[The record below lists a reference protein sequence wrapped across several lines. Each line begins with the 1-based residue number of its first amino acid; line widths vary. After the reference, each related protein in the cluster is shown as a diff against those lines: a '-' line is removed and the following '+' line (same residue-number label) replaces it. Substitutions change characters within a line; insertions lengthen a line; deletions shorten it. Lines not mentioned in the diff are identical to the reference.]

1 MSKPWLPILFL
12 FATLTTFAQT
22 FRPPAVPLI
31 TIDPYTS
38 VWSFGN
44 ELNGSPTKHWTG
56 KPQPMDGLI
65 RVDGKTYRFM
75 GAPTSV
81 MKTILPTAKQ
91 AGYTAKFTTVKPDP
105 NWWYK
110 EGYNISTWKQGPAPF
125 GTKDRNDAMLK
136 GGTEFP
142 QEIWYRREF
151 TLTAADFEKPT
162 LNIFHDDDVQVF
174 INGVPAFDCAPCFTG
189 DYEFKPISASA
200 RKALKKGKNILAAYC
215 KNGAG
220 PGYIDIGLA
229 DEIALKGANVVQPA
243 KQIAFEMKATQTI
256 YTFQAGPI
264 QLKARFVAP
273 LILKDLHMISRPVN
287 YIVYDVESSDKQT
300 HEVEILNAVSG
311 LWTVNDASQ
320 QVAGKREAR
329 DDFFLLSLTNT
340 EQKVLGRKGDDVR
353 IDWGRAFLS
362 APNRFVKSSG
372 FGAAEELIEMFTKS
386 GFVTA
391 NQRVAANAD
400 TRSMAYVLAFGNK
413 IGPESKSIHAIL
425 GYDDVFSVQ
434 YFGQNLRPWWNKD
447 GNKTIERELADAEK
461 DFDKV
466 MKECEAT
473 DEMIYQDALKAGGK
487 QYAELCVLSY
497 RQAISAHKLVAD
509 LSGTPLFLSKE
520 NFSNGSIGTVDITYP
535 SAPLFLLYN
544 PTLLKGMMEPIF
556 YYSESGKWTKPFAA
570 HDVGTYP
577 LANGQTYGED
587 MPVEESGNMLILTYA
602 ICKAENNIEFAK
614 KHWKVLS
621 VWANYLKKEGF
632 DPANQL
638 CTDDFA
644 GHLARNANLSIKAIM
659 GLASYAKMAEQLGNT
674 KEATEVNTLVK
685 EFAQKWMQLADSGDH
700 YALTF
705 DNKNSWSQKY
715 NIVWDE
721 LLKLNV
727 FPKTVAEKEIKYYLT
742 KQKPFGLPLDSR
754 KTYTKSDWIIW
765 TATLAANQQDFEAF
779 IKPVYK
785 YAMETPDRIPLS
797 DWHETVDGKSVG
809 FRARSVVGGY
819 WMKVLGERWK

>member
-1 MSKPWLPILFL
+1 MKYWSPVLLTFFSL
-12 FATLTTFAQT
+12 TLSAQT
-22 FRPPAVPLI
+22 FRPPAAPLI

-38 VWSFGN
+38 VWSFGS
-44 ELNGSPTKHWTG
+44 ELNGSATKHWTG

-75 GAPTSV
+75 GAPSPV

-91 AGYTAKFTTVKPDP
+91 AAYLARFTTVKPDP

-110 EGYNISTWKQGPAPF
+110 EGYNVTNWKQSPAPF

-136 GGTEFP
+136 GGTEF
-142 QEIWYRREF
+142 QTEVWYRREF
-151 TLTAADFEKPT
+151 TLTATDFEKPT
-162 LNIFHDDDVQVF
+162 LNIFHDDDVQVY
-174 INGVPAFDCAPCFTG
+174 INGVPAFDCSPCYTG

-200 RKALKKGKNILAAYC
+200 RKALKKGKNLLAAYC

-229 DEIALKGANVVQPA
+229 DEIAPKGNDVIQTA
-243 KQIAFEMKATQTI
+243 KQAGFEMTATQAI
-256 YTFQAGPI
+256 YNFEAGPV
-264 QLKARFVAP
+264 KMKVRFIAP
-273 LILKDLHMISRPVN
+273 LILKDLNMVSRPVN
-287 YIVYDVESSDKQT
+287 YVVYDLKSTDGKT
-300 HEVEILNAVSG
+300 HQVEILNSVSG
-311 LWTVNDASQ
+311 LWAVNDASQ
-320 QVAGKREAR
+320 KVEGKKESQNG
-329 DDFFLLSLTNT
+329 LLILSLANT
-340 EQKVLGRKGDDVR
+340 EQKLLGKKGDNVR
-353 IDWGRAFLS
+353 IDWGRAYL
-362 APNRFVKSSG
+362 ATRTADAKSSG
-372 FGAAEELIEMFTKS
+372 LGAPEELVRSFSKNGAVNVGETTS
-386 GFVTA
+386 
-391 NQRVAANAD
+391 ANAD
-400 TRSMAYVLAFGNK
+400 TKSMGVVLADKVGSD
-413 IGPESKSIHAIL
+413 EKSLHLML
-425 GYDDVFSVQ
+425 GYDDGYSVQ

-447 GNKTIERELADAEK
+447 GSKTIGRELQNAET
-461 DFDKV
+461 DFSKILQ
-466 MKECEAT
+466 ECEAT
-473 DEMIYQDALKAGGK
+473 DEMIYNDALKAGGK
-487 QYAELCVLSY
+487 QYAELCVLAY

-509 LSGTPLFLSKE
+509 PSGTPLFLSKE
-520 NFSNGSIGTVDITYP
+520 NFSNGSIGTVDVTYP

-544 PTLLKGMMEPIF
+544 PVLLKGMLEPIF

-587 MPVEESGNMLILTYA
+587 MPVEESGNMLTLTYA

-659 GLASYAKMAEQLGNT
+659 GLASYAKMAEQLGET
-674 KEATEVNTLVK
+674 KEAAEVNALVK
-685 EFAQKWMQLADSGDH
+685 DFAKKWMELADSGDH

-705 DNKNSWSQKY
+705 DNKDSWSQKY
-715 NIVWDE
+715 NLVWDE
-721 LLKLNV
+721 LLNLNV

-754 KTYTKSDWIIW
+754 KTYSKSDWIIW
-765 TATLAANQQDFEAF
+765 TATLATDPKDFEAL

-819 WMKVLGERWK
+819 WMKVLGKKWK

>member
-1 MSKPWLPILFL
+1 MSRPWLLVLFI
-12 FATLTTFAQT
+12 FATLTTFAQP

-38 VWSFGN
+38 VWSFGS
-44 ELNGSPTKHWTG
+44 ELAGSNTKHWTG

-75 GAPTSV
+75 GAPTPV

-91 AGYTAKFTTVKPDP
+91 YGYTAKFTTVKPDP
-105 NWWYK
+105 EWWYK
-110 EGYNISTWKQGPAPF
+110 EGYNISNWKQAPAPF
-125 GTKDRNDAMLK
+125 ATKEKNDAMLRS
-136 GGTEFP
+136 GTEF
-142 QEIWYRREF
+142 EKEVWYRREF
-151 TLTAADFEKPT
+151 TLTAVDFEKPT
-162 LNIFHDDDVQVF
+162 LNIFHDDDVQVY
-174 INGVPAFDCAPCFTG
+174 INGVPAYDCGPCFTS

-200 RKALKKGKNILAAYC
+200 RKALKKGKNTLAVYC
-215 KNGAG
+215 KNGVG
-220 PGYIDIGLA
+220 PGYIDVGLV
-229 DEIALKGANVVQPA
+229 DEIAPKGDDVILAA
-243 KQIAFEMKATQTI
+243 KQTAFEMKATQSI
-256 YTFQAGPI
+256 YTFEAGPVK
-264 QLKARFVAP
+264 LKASFVAP
-273 LILKDLHMISRPVN
+273 LILKDLNMVSRPVN
-287 YIVYDVESSDKQT
+287 YVVFDVKATDGKT
-300 HEVEILNAVSG
+300 HQVEILNSVSG
-311 LWTVNDASQ
+311 LWAVNDASQ
-320 QVAGKREAR
+320 KVNGKSETQNG
-329 DDFFLLSLTNT
+329 LLTLSLSNT
-340 EQKVLGRKGDDVR
+340 EQKPLGKKGDDVR
-353 IDWGRAFLS
+353 IDWGRAYL
-362 APNRFVKSSG
+362 AANATNAKSSG
-372 FGAAEELIEMFTKS
+372 LGTPEELIKSFSKS
-386 GFVTA
+386 GAVNA
-391 NQRVAANAD
+391 NQSTAANAD
-400 TRSMAYVLAFGNK
+400 TKSMGIVLAEKVGA
-413 IGPESKSIHAIL
+413 EAKSLHLML
-425 GYDDVFSVQ
+425 GYDDGYSVQ

-447 GNKTIERELADAEK
+447 GNKTIQSELKSAET
-461 DFDKV
+461 DFAKIL
-466 MKECEAT
+466 KECEAT

-487 QYAELCVLSY
+487 QYAELCVLAY
-497 RQAISAHKLVAD
+497 RQAIAAHKLVAD
-509 LSGTPLFLSKE
+509 PAGTPLFLSKE
-520 NFSNGSIGTVDITYP
+520 NFSNGSIGTVDVTYP

-544 PTLLKGMMEPIF
+544 PVLLKGMLEPIF

-587 MPVEESGNMLILTYA
+587 MPVEESGNMLTLTYA

-659 GLASYAKMAEQLGNT
+659 GLASYAKMAEQLGET
-674 KEATEVNTLVK
+674 KEAAEVNALVK
-685 EFAQKWMQLADSGDH
+685 DFAKKWMELADSGDH

-705 DNKNSWSQKY
+705 DNKDSWSQKY

-727 FPKTVAEKEIKYYLT
+727 FPKTVAEKEIKYYLA

-754 KTYTKSDWIIW
+754 KTYTKSDWIVW
-765 TATLAANQQDFEAF
+765 TATLASDPKDFEAL

-785 YAMETPDRIPLS
+785 FAMETPDRIPLS

-819 WMKVLGERWK
+819 WMKVLGEKWK

>member
-1 MSKPWLPILFL
+1 MTKLWSFLLLFC
-12 FATLTTFAQT
+12 FSLTTFAQT
-22 FRPPAVPLI
+22 FRPPAAPLI

-44 ELNGSPTKHWTG
+44 DLNGSITKHWTG

-75 GAPTSV
+75 GAPTPT

-91 AGYTAKFTTVKPDP
+91 AAYTAKFTTVKPDP
-105 NWWYK
+105 NWWFK
-110 EGYNISTWKQGPAPF
+110 EGYNISTWKQAPAPF
-125 GTKDRNDAMLK
+125 GTHDRNDAMLK
-136 GGTEFP
+136 GGTEFAN
-142 QEIWYRREF
+142 EVWYRREF
-151 TLTAADFEKPT
+151 TLTAADFEKAT
-162 LNIFHDDDVQVF
+162 LNIFHDDDVAVY
-174 INGVPAFDCAPCFTG
+174 INGVPAYDCAPCFTG

-229 DEIALKGANVVQPA
+229 DEIAPKGDDVIQVA
-243 KQIAFEMKATQTI
+243 KQTSLKMTATQTI
-256 YTFQAGPI
+256 YSFEAGPVR
-264 QLKARFVAP
+264 LKASFVAP
-273 LILKDLHMISRPVN
+273 LILKDLDMVSRPVN
-287 YIVYDVESSDKQT
+287 YVVYELVSTDGKT
-300 HEVEILNAVSG
+300 HQVEILNSVSG
-311 LWTVNDASQ
+311 LWAVNDAGQ
-320 QVAGKREAR
+320 QVAGKSEIQNG
-329 DDFFLLSLTNT
+329 LLMLSLENR
-340 EQKVLGRKGDDVR
+340 EQKLLGRKGDDVR
-353 IDWGRAFLS
+353 IDWGNAYL
-362 APNRFVKSSG
+362 AAAATKVKGSG
-372 FGAAEELIEMFTKS
+372 MGTPEEIIKSFSKS
-386 GFVTA
+386 GSINA
-391 NQRVAANAD
+391 NQTTAAHAD
-400 TRSMAYVLAFGNK
+400 AKSIAIVLADKVGAQ
-413 IGPESKSIHAIL
+413 SLSMHVML
-425 GYDDVFSVQ
+425 GYDDGYSVQ
-434 YFGQNLRPWWNKD
+434 YFGENLRPWWNKD
-447 GNKTIERELADAEK
+447 GKNTIQNELKNAEN
-461 DFDKV
+461 DFSKILTD
-466 MKECEAT
+466 CEAT

-487 QYAELCVLSY
+487 QYAELCVLAY
-497 RQAISAHKLVAD
+497 RQAISAHKLVAQP
-509 LSGTPLFLSKE
+509 SGTPLFLSKE

-587 MPVEESGNMLILTYA
+587 MPVEESGNMLTLTYA
-602 ICKAENNIEFAK
+602 ICKAENNIDFAK
-614 KHWKVLS
+614 KHWTTLTT
-621 VWANYLKKEGF
+621 WANYLKKEGF

-659 GLASYAKMAEQLGNT
+659 GLASYAKMAEQLGDT
-674 KEATEVNTLVK
+674 KEAAEVNALVK
-685 EFAQKWMQLADSGDH
+685 DFAKKWMELADSGDH

-705 DNKNSWSQKY
+705 DNKDSWSQKY

-765 TATLAANQQDFEAF
+765 TATLATNQPDFEAL

-797 DWHETVDGKSVG
+797 DWHETVNGKSVG

-819 WMKVLGERWK
+819 WMKVLGEKWK

>member
-1 MSKPWLPILFL
+1 MSKPLPLIFLL
-12 FATLTTFAQT
+12 FAALSTFAQT
-22 FRPPAVPLI
+22 FRPPATPLI

-38 VWSFGN
+38 VWSFGDQ
-44 ELNGSPTKHWTG
+44 LNGSVTKHWTG
-56 KPQPMDGLI
+56 KPHPMDGLI

-75 GAPTSV
+75 GAPTPE

-91 AGYTAKFTTVKPDP
+91 AAYTAKFTTVKPDP

-110 EGYNISTWKQGPAPF
+110 EGYNISTWKQAPAPF

-136 GGTEFP
+136 GGTEFQ
-142 QEIWYRREF
+142 QEVWYRREF

-174 INGVPAFDCAPCFTG
+174 INGVPAFDCAPCYTG

-229 DEIALKGANVVQPA
+229 DEIAPKGADVIQAA
-243 KQIAFEMKATQTI
+243 KQTGFEMTATQTI
-256 YTFQAGPI
+256 YGFEAGPV
-264 QLKARFVAP
+264 QLKAAFIAP
-273 LILKDLHMISRPVN
+273 LILKDLNMISRPVN
-287 YIVYDVESSDKQT
+287 YVVYELKSTDGKT
-300 HEVEILNAVSG
+300 HQVEILNAVSG
-311 LWTVNDASQ
+311 LWAVNDASQ
-320 QVAGKREAR
+320 KVEGKKETQNG
-329 DDFFLLSLTNT
+329 LLMLSLGNT
-340 EQKVLGRKGDDVR
+340 EQKLLGKKGDDIR
-353 IDWGRAFLS
+353 IDWGRAYL
-362 APNRFVKSSG
+362 
-372 FGAAEELIEMFTKS
+372 
-386 GFVTA
+386 
-391 NQRVAANAD
+391 AANATD
-400 TRSMAYVLAFGNK
+400 AKSVGMGS
-413 IGPESKSIHAIL
+413 PEGLIKSFSKGGSVSENEAVPANADSKSIAVVFSEKIGGDWKTLHLML
-425 GYDDVFSVQ
+425 GYDDGYSVQ

-447 GNKTIERELADAEK
+447 GNRTIQSEFKNAEN
-461 DFDKV
+461 DFAKII
-466 MKECEAT
+466 KECVAT
-473 DEMIYQDALKAGGK
+473 DEMIFDDALKAGGK
-487 QYAELCVLSY
+487 QYAELCVLAY

-509 LSGTPLFLSKE
+509 PSGAPLFLSKE

-587 MPVEESGNMLILTYA
+587 MPVEESGNMLTLTYA

-614 KHWKVLS
+614 KHWKVLTT
-621 VWANYLKKEGF
+621 WANYLKKEGF

-659 GLASYAKMAEQLGNT
+659 GLASYAKMAEQLGET
-674 KEATEVNTLVK
+674 KEAAEVNALVK

-705 DNKNSWSQKY
+705 DNKDSWSQKY
-715 NIVWDE
+715 NIVWDD

-727 FPKTVAEKEIKYYLT
+727 FPKTVAQKEIKYYLT

-754 KTYTKSDWIIW
+754 KTYTKSDWIVW
-765 TATLAANQQDFEAF
+765 TATLATNQQDFEAL
-779 IKPVYK
+779 IKPIYK
-785 YAMETPDRIPLS
+785 YAMTTPDRIPLS

-819 WMKVLGERWK
+819 WMKVLGEKWK

>member
-1 MSKPWLPILFL
+1 MTKYWSVALLSLLSFSL
-12 FATLTTFAQT
+12 FAQT
-22 FRPPAVPLI
+22 FRPPAAPLV

-38 VWSFGN
+38 VWSFGS
-44 ELNGSPTKHWTG
+44 ELNGTVTKHWTG
-56 KPQPMDGLI
+56 KPQPIDGLI

-75 GAPTSV
+75 GAPTPV

-91 AGYTAKFTTVKPDP
+91 APYTAKFTTVKPDP
-105 NWWYK
+105 EWWYK
-110 EGYNISTWKQGPAPF
+110 EGYNVSTWKQAPAPF
-125 GTKDRNDAMLK
+125 GTRDRNDAMLK
-136 GGTEFP
+136 GGTEFQ
-142 QEIWYRREF
+142 QEVWYRREF
-151 TLTAADFEKPT
+151 TLTSADFEKPT
-162 LNIFHDDDVQVF
+162 LNIFHDDDVQVY

-229 DEIALKGANVVQPA
+229 DEIAPKGDDVILAA
-243 KQIAFEMKATQTI
+243 KQTGFEMRATQTI
-256 YTFQAGPI
+256 YNFEAGPV
-264 QLKARFVAP
+264 QLKASFVAP
-273 LILKDLHMISRPVN
+273 LILKDLNMVSRPIN
-287 YIVYDVESSDKQT
+287 YLVYELKSTDGKT
-300 HEVEILNAVSG
+300 HQVEILNSVSG
-311 LWTVNDASQ
+311 LWAVNDASQ
-320 QVAGKREAR
+320 QVEGKKENQNG
-329 DDFFLLSLTNT
+329 LLTLSLANT
-340 EQKVLGRKGDDVR
+340 EQKLLGKKGDDVR
-353 IDWGRAFLS
+353 IDWGRAYLAANTAS
-362 APNRFVKSSG
+362 AKSSG
-372 FGAAEELIEMFTKS
+372 LGTPEELLKS
-386 GFVTA
+386 FSKNGAVNASQTA
-391 NQRVAANAD
+391 AANAD
-400 TRSMAYVLAFGNK
+400 TKSMAIVLSEKVSG
-413 IGPESKSIHAIL
+413 ESKSLHLML
-425 GYDDVFSVQ
+425 GYDDGYSVQ

-447 GNKTIERELADAEK
+447 GSKTIQSELKSAET
-461 DFDKV
+461 DFAKIL
-466 MKECEAT
+466 KECDAT

-487 QYAELCVLSY
+487 QYAELCVLGY
-497 RQAISAHKLVAD
+497 RQAIAAHKLVAD
-509 LSGTPLFLSKE
+509 PTDTPLFLSKE
-520 NFSNGSIGTVDITYP
+520 NFSNGSIGTVDVTYP

-544 PTLLKGMMEPIF
+544 PVLLKGMLEPIF

-587 MPVEESGNMLILTYA
+587 MPVEESGNMLTLTYA

-614 KHWKVLS
+614 KHWKTLS

-659 GLASYAKMAEQLGNT
+659 GLASYAKMAEQLGET
-674 KEATEVNTLVK
+674 KEAAEVNALVK
-685 EFAQKWMQLADSGDH
+685 EFAKKWMELADSGDH

-705 DNKNSWSQKY
+705 DNKDSWSQKY

-754 KTYTKSDWIIW
+754 KTYSKSDWIVW
-765 TATLAANQQDFEAF
+765 TATLATDPKDFEAL
-779 IKPVYK
+779 IKPIYK
-785 YAMETPDRIPLS
+785 YAMETSDRIPLS

-819 WMKVLGERWK
+819 WMKVLRDRWK

>member
-75 GAPTSV
+75 GAPTPV

-125 GTKDRNDAMLK
+125 GTKDRNDAMLR
-136 GGTEFP
+136 GGTEFQ

-162 LNIFHDDDVQVF
+162 LNIFHDDDVEVF

-287 YIVYDVESSDKQT
+287 YIVYDVESTDKQT

-320 QVAGKREAR
+320 QVSGKREAR

-509 LSGTPLFLSKE
+509 PSGTPLFLSKE

-644 GHLARNANLSIKAIM
+644 GHVARNANLSIKAIM
-659 GLASYAKMAEQLGNT
+659 GLASYAKMAEQLGDT

-685 EFAQKWMQLADSGDH
+685 EFAKKWMQLADSGDH

-727 FPKTVAEKEIKYYLT
+727 FPKTVAEKEINIT
-742 KQKPFGLPLDSR
+742 
-754 KTYTKSDWIIW
+754 
-765 TATLAANQQDFEAF
+765 
-779 IKPVYK
+779 
-785 YAMETPDRIPLS
+785 
-797 DWHETVDGKSVG
+797 
-809 FRARSVVGGY
+809 
-819 WMKVLGERWK
+819 

>member
-1 MSKPWLPILFL
+1 MPISKFSLLIILI
-12 FATLTTFAQT
+12 FATLTSFAQT
-22 FRPPAVPLI
+22 FAPAVPLV

-38 VWSFGN
+38 VWSFGDQ
-44 ELNGSPTKHWTG
+44 LNGSVTKHWTG

-75 GAPTSV
+75 GAPTPV

-91 AGYTAKFTTVKPDP
+91 TGYTARFTTTKPDAE
-105 NWWYK
+105 WFK
-110 EGYNISTWKQGPAPF
+110 EGYNVTNWKQGPAPF

-136 GGTEFP
+136 GGTEFQ
-142 QEIWYRREF
+142 QEVWYRREF
-151 TLTAADFEKPT
+151 TLTAAEFEKPT
-162 LNIFHDDDVQVF
+162 LNIFHDDDVQVY

-189 DYEFKPISASA
+189 DYESKPISAPA
-200 RKALKKGKNILAAYC
+200 RKALKKGKNILAAYS

-229 DEIALKGANVVQPA
+229 DEIAPKGDDVIQAA
-243 KQIAFEMKATQTI
+243 DQIGFEMTATQTV
-256 YTFQAGPI
+256 YELKAGPVL
-264 QLKARFVAP
+264 LKARFVAP
-273 LILKDLHMISRPVN
+273 LILKDLNMISRPVN
-287 YIVYDVESSDKQT
+287 YVVYELKSTDGKT
-300 HEVEILNAVSG
+300 HQVEILNSVSG
-311 LWTVNDASQ
+311 LWAVNDASQ
-320 QVAGKREAR
+320 KVIGKRENR
-329 DDFFLLSLTNT
+329 DGLLLVSLGNND
-340 EQKVLGRKGDDVR
+340 QKLLGRKGDDVR
-353 IDWGRAFLS
+353 IDWGNAYLS
-362 APNRFVKSSG
+362 APASAVKSSALG
-372 FGAAEELIEMFTKS
+372 SPAELIKSFSKNGSVMANQTDASNANTKS
-386 GFVTA
+386 
-391 NQRVAANAD
+391 
-400 TRSMAYVLAFGNK
+400 MAFVLASQNVGA
-413 IGPESKSIHAIL
+413 EVQSLHVML
-425 GYDDVFSVQ
+425 GYDDAYSVQ

-447 GNKTIERELADAEK
+447 GNKTIQGELKNAET
-461 DFDKV
+461 DFAKI
-466 MKECEAT
+466 MKECVET

-487 QYAELCVLSY
+487 QYAALCVLAY

-509 LSGTPLFLSKE
+509 PTGTPLFLSKE

-587 MPVEESGNMLILTYA
+587 MPVEESGNMLTLTYA
-602 ICKAENNIEFAK
+602 VCKTENNVEFAK
-614 KHWKVLS
+614 KHWKVLT

-659 GLASYAKMAEQLGNT
+659 GLASYAKMAEQLGET
-674 KEATEVNTLVK
+674 KEATKVNALVK
-685 EFAQKWMQLADSGDH
+685 DFAKKWMELADSGDH

-705 DNKNSWSQKY
+705 DNKDSWSQKY
-715 NIVWDE
+715 NLVWDE

-727 FPKTVAEKEIKYYLT
+727 FPKTVAEKEVKYYLT

-754 KTYTKSDWIIW
+754 KTYSKSDWIIW
-765 TATLAANQQDFEAF
+765 TATLATDPKDFEALM
-779 IKPVYK
+779 KPIHKFVT
-785 YAMETPDRIPLS
+785 ETPDRIPLS
-797 DWHETVDGKSVG
+797 DWYETVDGKSVG

-819 WMKVLGERWK
+819 WMKVLGEKWK